1 MDNYL
6 SKILY
11 VIPTPIGNL
20 KDITLRAL
28 EVLKSVDL
36 IIAEDTRS
44 SKKLLNYYEIN
55 TPINSYHMHNEHT
68 KLNFFIDKLLDGK
81 KIGLISDAG
90 TPSISDPGFLLIR
103 KAIKNK
109 IKVEC
114 LPGATALIPAIVS
127 SGLSSDRFIFEGF
140 LPSKKGRKSRIQNLL
155 TEKRTII
162 FYESPHKII
171 KTLNEFK
178 KYFGDER
185 KISISREMTKIFEE
199 TFRGTIENSI
209 KYFENKK
216 IKGEFVI
223 CLSGI
228 PRKENGL
235 D

>member
-1 MDNYL
+1 MDNCL
-6 SKILY
+6 SNILY

-68 KLNFFIDKLLDGK
+68 KLNFFIDKLLNGK

-103 KAIKNK
+103 EAIKNK

-127 SGLSSDRFIFEGF
+127 SGLSSERFIFEGF

-178 KYFGDER
+178 KYFGNDR

-228 PRKENGL
+228 TRKENGL